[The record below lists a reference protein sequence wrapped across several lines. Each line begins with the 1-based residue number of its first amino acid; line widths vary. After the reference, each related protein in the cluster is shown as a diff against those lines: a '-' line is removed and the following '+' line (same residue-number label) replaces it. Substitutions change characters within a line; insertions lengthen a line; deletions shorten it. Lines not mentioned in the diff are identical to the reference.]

1 MESIEPDETV
11 TNRSTSGEVSRLST
25 CADGF
30 DPRTVRH
37 FRPGMDVR
45 LKATQESAGT
55 IRLMLINEC
64 YVDWPDGTASRHSLS
79 EIESISSPLP
89 RLRIGTRVRLIRA
102 AGGAAV
108 GDEATVVDSR
118 GQGVVCYD
126 VKIATGE
133 DAGAR
138 YIVPETDLE
147 LVPMPSVKHFHL

>member
-1 MESIEPDETV
+1 MTI
-11 TNRSTSGEVSRLST
+11 
-25 CADGF
+25 
-30 DPRTVRH
+30 
-37 FRPGMDVR
+37 
-45 LKATQESAGT
+45 ATT
-55 IRLMLINEC
+55 IIASK
-64 YVDWPDGTASRHSLS
+64 DGTVDEAVVTH
-79 EIESISSPLP
+79 PLP
-89 RLRIGTRVRLIRA
+89 RLRIGTRVRLTRA

-147 LVPMPSVKHFHL
+147 LVPMPTVKNFHL